1 MNDAGGNLRY
11 KSSGQS
17 SQPTMGA
24 ASTGI
29 WPDIFSEMWG
39 VAPSKTE
46 MAEDSAPTTVNSS
59 VRTREYP
66 ATAEIERA
74 PPPGPDD
81 ELLFGRRSRLWHQE
95 PHDRGAKQAYRRHT
109 QKCCR
114 PIKIRGDQA
123 KECSAERSTNS

>member
-1 MNDAGGNLRY
+1 MNDAAAPAIQIERPVIATDDGRSFDGYLARY
-11 KSSGQS
+11 LQRDVGRR
-17 SQPTMGA
+17 A
-24 ASTGI
+24 AQDRDGRGFGTNRL
-29 WPDIFSEMWG
+29 
-39 VAPSKTE
+39 
-46 MAEDSAPTTVNSS
+46 NSS
-59 VRTREYP
+59 VRTREYLS
-66 ATAEIERA
+66 TAEIERA
-74 PPPGPDD
+74 PPAGPDD